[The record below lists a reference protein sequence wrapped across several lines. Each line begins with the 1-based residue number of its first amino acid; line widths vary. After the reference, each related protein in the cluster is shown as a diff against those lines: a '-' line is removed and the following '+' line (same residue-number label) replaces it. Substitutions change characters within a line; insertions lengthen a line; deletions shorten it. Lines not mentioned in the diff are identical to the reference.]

1 MVNPTTTASELGRA
15 FASGT
20 SNPVEALEHYL
31 AKAQATEHVFITLTT
46 ERARAE
52 AAASAERWR
61 QGKPRSVLDGV
72 PVAWK
77 DLFDVRGTVTSAGAA
92 VFTGHAPAHHDA
104 KLVTLAEQA
113 GLVCLG
119 KTNLVEFAY
128 SGIGLNPHFGTP
140 RNPHDAKVARVPGG
154 SSSGS
159 AVAVA
164 AGAAPVAIGTDTAG
178 SIRVPAAFNG
188 LVGFKS
194 SGRRYP
200 QDGVFPL
207 SRTLDSLGPLA
218 RSVEDCIAL
227 DAIFSGR
234 SEPEIAPADLAAQ
247 RFVVDEGVLHDAR
260 VEPGVRANLEAAVDA
275 LRRTGARVEHR
286 RVEALHE
293 VLGLIER
300 LGWLAAPEALVVHEA
315 LLASPDAERLDPR
328 VRKRLDLARAFP
340 ASDYIKLLWARE
352 RLMAHVRQELD
363 GAVVVLPTVAHVAPE
378 LAPLERDMDLFFKV
392 NFATLRLTMV
402 GSFLDM
408 PGVALPTGH
417 DAAGLPTSFL
427 LSVPSGEDARVLA
440 IARAVEASRKA

>member
-1 MVNPTTTASELGRA
+1 MDSAITASELGRA
-15 FASGT
+15 FRAGT
-20 SNPVEALEHYL
+20 TNPVEALEHYL
-31 AKAQATEHVFITLTT
+31 AKAETTEHVFIALTA

-61 QGKPRSVLDGV
+61 QGAPRSALDGV

-77 DLFDVRGTVTSAGAA
+77 DLFDVRGTVTTAGAA
-92 VFTGHAPAHHDA
+92 VFASHAPAERDA
-104 KLVTLAEQA
+104 KLVDLASQA

-194 SGRRYP
+194 SSRRYA

-234 SEPEIAPADLAAQ
+234 TAALAPVDLAQQ
-247 RFVVDEGVLHDAR
+247 RFVVDEGILHDAR
-260 VEPGVRANLEAAVDA
+260 VEPGVRANLEAAVDE
-275 LRRTGARVEHR
+275 LRRRGARIELR
-286 RVEALHE
+286 RVESLHE
-293 VLGLIER
+293 VLGLIEH

-315 LLASPDAERLDPR
+315 LMASPDVERLDPR
-328 VRKRLDLARAFP
+328 VRKRLEVARNFT
-340 ASDYIKLLWARE
+340 ASDYVKLLWARE
-352 RLMAHVRQELD
+352 RLIERVRQELD
-363 GAVVVLPTVAHVAPE
+363 GAVVILPTVAHVAPE
-378 LAPLERDMDLFFKV
+378 LAPLERDMDLFFKA

-408 PGVALPTGH
+408 PGVALPTGL

-427 LSVPSGEDARVLA
+427 LSVPSGEDERILSVALA
-440 IARAVEASRKA
+440 IEVLRKG

>member
-1 MVNPTTTASELGRA
+1 MQPTITASELARA
-15 FASGT
+15 FRAGT
-20 SNPVEALEHYL
+20 TNPVEALEHYL
-31 AKAQATEHVFITLTT
+31 EKAQATEHVFVALTA

-61 QGKPRSVLDGV
+61 KGTPRSALDGV

-77 DLFDVRGTVTSAGAA
+77 DLFDVRGTVTTAGAA
-92 VFTGHAPAHHDA
+92 VFTAHAPADRDA
-104 KLVTLAEQA
+104 KLVELADRA

-128 SGIGLNPHFGTP
+128 SGLGLNPHFGTP

-164 AGAAPVAIGTDTAG
+164 VGAAPVAIGTDTAG

-194 SGRRYP
+194 SSRRYA

-234 SEPEIAPADLAAQ
+234 TAPDLASVDLAQQ

-260 VEPGVRANLEAAVDA
+260 VEPAVRANLEAAVSD
-275 LRRTGARVEHR
+275 LRAHGVRVEAR

-300 LGWLAAPEALVVHEA
+300 IGWLAAPEALVVHEA
-315 LLASPDAERLDPR
+315 LMASPDAERLDPR
-328 VRKRLDLARAFP
+328 VRKRLELARNFP
-340 ASDYIKLLWARE
+340 ASDYVKLLWARE
-352 RLMAHVRQELD
+352 RLVERVRHDLD

-378 LAPLERDMDLFFKV
+378 LAPLERDMDLFFKA

-408 PGVALPTGH
+408 PGVALPTGL

-427 LSVPSGEDARVLA
+427 LSVPSGDDERILSTAL
-440 IARAVEASRKA
+440 AVEALRKG